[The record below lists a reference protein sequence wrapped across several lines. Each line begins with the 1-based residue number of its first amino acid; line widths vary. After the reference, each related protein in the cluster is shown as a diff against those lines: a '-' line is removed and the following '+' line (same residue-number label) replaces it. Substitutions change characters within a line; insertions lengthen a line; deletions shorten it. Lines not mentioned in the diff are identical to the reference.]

1 MEGKGVH
8 VRFKSVC
15 KNKVVMIV
23 RYTFVHAVILNVLL
37 KVAAMEKMKTFH
49 DLMLTFI

>member
-1 MEGKGVH
+1 MQVKGVH
-8 VRFKSVC
+8 VRLKSVC

-23 RYTFVHAVILNVLL
+23 HYIFVHAVVT
-37 KVAAMEKMKTFH
+37 AMEKMKTFH